1 MMDWQAALAW
11 VRAENIKKGVCV
23 NCGGAG
29 IVADMGKIERTGDPH
44 ASRRCGTCKG
54 TGQPKSVTA
63 SPEGGPR

>member
-1 MMDWQAALAW
+1 
-11 VRAENIKKGVCV
+11 VCV